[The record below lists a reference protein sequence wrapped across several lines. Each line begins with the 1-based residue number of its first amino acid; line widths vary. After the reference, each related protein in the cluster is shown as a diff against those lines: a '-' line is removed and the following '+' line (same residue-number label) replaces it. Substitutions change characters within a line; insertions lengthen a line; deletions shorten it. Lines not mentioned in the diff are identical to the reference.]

1 MSEAIDIDVH
11 VENEIEDETEDES
24 DDVVWPDL
32 SDTSDMPIGEQYA
45 ESLAA
50 LMAQADEATA
60 RIEQIY
66 RDGIRAIRELTVPG
80 GQR

>member
-1 MSEAIDIDVH
+1 MSEVIDV
-11 VENEIEDETEDES
+11 EDEIEDEVEVEVEADIA
-24 DDVVWPDL
+24 WPDL
-32 SDTSDMPIGEQYA
+32 SDTSDMPIGKQYA

-66 RDGIRAIRELTVPG
+66 HDGIRAIRELTGHG
-80 GQR
+80 G

>member
-1 MSEAIDIDVH
+1 MSEVIH
-11 VENEIEDETEDES
+11 VEDEIEDEVEV
-24 DDVVWPDL
+24 DVEADIAWPDL
-32 SDTSDMPIGEQYA
+32 SDTSDMPIGKQYA

-66 RDGIRAIRELTVPG
+66 HDGIRAIRELTGHG
-80 GQR
+80 G